1 MATAAATKLALK
13 GILSL
18 GKKIRKQALD
28 APLTKDYQY
37 RRGPQRFGK
46 EITGRKLG
54 QYKHAV
60 GEKTYNKYLKDFSK
74 LYKTLDR
81 ENFQKFRK
89 QMQGI
94 SPDFWLRSQINALNK
109 GFINRADTKKV
120 ALRAGSELST
130 KVPSPFVQNKLILN
144 VIEEML
150 YPKFINR

>member
-94 SPDFWLRSQINALNK
+94 SLTFGYVHK
-109 GFINRADTKKV
+109 
-120 ALRAGSELST
+120 
-130 KVPSPFVQNKLILN
+130 
-144 VIEEML
+144 
-150 YPKFINR
+150 